1 MKMSYEEY
9 ESKMNELQK
18 EFDRCASIDDY
29 AGMDRVQQQMDRLTN
44 AVSTFHTNEIKRK
57 GW

>member
-1 MKMSYEEY
+1 MNYKEY
-9 ESKMNELQK
+9 ETKMNELQR

-29 AGMDRVQQQMDRLTN
+29 VGMDRVQQQMDRLTN
-44 AVSTFHTNEIKRK
+44 NMANFHTNQIKQK